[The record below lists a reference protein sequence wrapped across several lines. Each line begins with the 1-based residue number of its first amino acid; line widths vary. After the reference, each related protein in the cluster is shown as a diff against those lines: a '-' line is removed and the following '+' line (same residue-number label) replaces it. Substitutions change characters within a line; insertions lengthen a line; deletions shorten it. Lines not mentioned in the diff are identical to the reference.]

1 MITLIPAAIC
11 LAISIAPPTQGPAT
25 QGPATR
31 GPATRGPATQGPAT
45 QGPRDQ
51 GLEATYYF
59 LLGRYLEGGGKID
72 EAIAALRKA
81 IALDPRSA
89 EPRAELAGLYARQD
103 KGADAV
109 AAAEDALKVDPRN
122 QEANR
127 ILGSVLAALAEQRQG
142 ARPGDD
148 VAGYAKRATAALEIA
163 RGDGTGDLSIDLALA
178 RLYLAAGRPSDAI
191 PLLRRIVLEQPQ
203 YAEGSILLADAQEA
217 AGSPDAAVETL
228 TNLLDDQ
235 PQFFRG
241 RVQLAELYEHQR
253 RWPQAADAWAKAQ
266 GLNPRNTDV
275 ATRRGSALINAGRPG
290 EARDVLSAALKIAPA
305 DLRMSFMLAQAQRA
319 AGDLDGAE
327 ATARALQTAHPG
339 DVRASYLLG
348 QVLDARGR
356 YQEIVDLLKT
366 EIARQKAAKATGTDL
381 AMLLGSEGL
390 ALQQLHRYDEAVAT
404 FKEGIELAPDDPVR
418 HVLLIQGYSSAGR
431 HQDALDAA
439 EQARRK
445 FPQDTSVL
453 YQLGAA
459 LDRAGREA
467 ESEKVFRDVIAR
479 DPLDAGALN
488 YLGYML
494 AEHGRSLDEAVTL
507 IQRALKIEPD
517 NPSFLDSL
525 GWTYVQQGK
534 LDLADAP
541 LTTAAT
547 KLPKNSVIHE
557 HLGDLRQRQ
566 DRPADA
572 IAAWLKA
579 LAGDGDAIDRA
590 KVQKK
595 IDAARKGSKQ

>member
-1 MITLIPAAIC
+1 MTLLPFVLCLSLATQAPAARI
-11 LAISIAPPTQGPAT
+11 TE
-25 QGPATR
+25 
-31 GPATRGPATQGPAT
+31 
-45 QGPRDQ
+45 D
-51 GLEATYYF
+51 ATYYF

-72 EAIAALRKA
+72 DAIAALRRA

-103 KGADAV
+103 KAAEALAAAADA
-109 AAAEDALKVDPRN
+109 LTVDPKN

-127 ILGSVLAALAEQRQG
+127 ILGSVLAAFAEQHQA

-148 VAGYAKRATAALEIA
+148 VAGYAKRAMTALEIA
-163 RGDGTGDLSIDLALA
+163 RGDGTADLSIDLALA
-178 RLYLAAGRPSDAI
+178 RLYLEADRPADAI

-203 YAEGSILLADAQEA
+203 YADGSVLLADAQEA
-217 AGSPDAAVETL
+217 AGAPDAAVETL

-253 RWPQAADAWAKAQ
+253 RWPQAADAWARAQ
-266 GLNPRNTDV
+266 AINPRNTEV
-275 ATRRGSALINAGRPG
+275 AARRGSALVNAGRPA
-290 EARDVLSAALKIAPA
+290 EARDVLSAALKITPN
-305 DLRMSFMLAQAQRA
+305 DLRMSFLLAQAQRA

-327 ATARALQTAHPG
+327 ATARALQTAHPD
-339 DVRASYLLG
+339 DVRATYLLG
-348 QVLDARGR
+348 QMLDARGR
-356 YQEIVDLLKT
+356 YQEIVDLLKP
-366 EIARQKAAKATGTDL
+366 EIARQKAAKAKGAQI

-390 ALQQLHRYDEAVAT
+390 ALQQLHRYDEAVAA
-404 FKEGIELAPDDPVR
+404 FKEGIDLAPDEPVR
-418 HVLLIQGYSSAGR
+418 SVLLIQGYSAAGR
-431 HQDALDAA
+431 HKDALDAA
-439 EQARRK
+439 EKARVK
-445 FPQDTSVL
+445 FPQDTTVL

-459 LDRAGREA
+459 LDRAGRQG

-494 AEHGRSLDEAVTL
+494 AEHGTSLDEAVTL

-534 LDLADAP
+534 LDSADPP
-541 LTTAAT
+541 LTTAAA
-547 KLPKNSVIHE
+547 KLPRNSVIQD
-557 HLGDLRQRQ
+557 HLGDLRQKQNRH
-566 DRPADA
+566 AEA
-572 IAAWLKA
+572 IAAWQKA
-579 LAGDGDAIDRA
+579 LVGDGEAIERA
-590 KVQKK
+590 RIQKK
-595 IDAARKGSKQ
+595 IDQARKSSKQ